1 MKKKGP
7 PTWVKQIQA
16 LYPEFPEFTDV
27 NKAMYAG
34 EHRYC
39 TTPLGFVLSELSFL
53 AEAKQRHAA
62 LWVLMDAG
70 ADPNLICDTQ
80 WPYEDNCEE
89 VLWKPMEMASDDDD
103 VHILI
108 RYGAVIP
115 DDMECEPFVHQIYD
129 SHRRAM
135 ATRWCCCSVLHGSL
149 HGPWA
154 DIADLLVNVLM
165 Y

>member
-1 MKKKGP
+1 M
-7 PTWVKQIQA
+7 
-16 LYPEFPEFTDV
+16 
-27 NKAMYAG
+27 NKAVYTG
-34 EHRYC
+34 KYHYC
-39 TTPLGFVLSELSFL
+39 TTPLGFVLRELYYQDQ
-53 AEAKQRHAA
+53 ARQRHAV
-62 LWVLMDAG
+62 LWVLMEEAG

-80 WPYEDNCEE
+80 WPYDGDDEE
-89 VLWKPMEMASDDDD
+89 LLWKPMELANDDDD

-129 SHRRAM
+129 AYRRAM

-154 DIADLLVNVLM
+154 DIADLLVNALM